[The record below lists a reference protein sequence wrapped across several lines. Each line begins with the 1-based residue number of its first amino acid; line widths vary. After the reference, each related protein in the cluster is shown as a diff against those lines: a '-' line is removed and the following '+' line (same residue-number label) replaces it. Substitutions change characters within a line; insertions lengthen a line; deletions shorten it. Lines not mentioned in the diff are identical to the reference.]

1 VTASE
6 LVVIDERIQD
16 LNTERRAKLVQLE
29 REQKMLDEAVK
40 ERNELEQARSIV
52 QNVAEELQR
61 KAHERL
67 TSVVTKCLDSV
78 FEDPYEFKI
87 EFEKKRGK
95 D

>member
-52 QNVAEELQR
+52 QTLLRSFNA
-61 KAHERL
+61 KP
-67 TSVVTKCLDSV
+67 TSD
-78 FEDPYEFKI
+78 
-87 EFEKKRGK
+87 
-95 D
+95 